1 MSSSSPQSLG
11 AVLQSVIDRM
21 GARQRIDEVRAVE
34 QWAHLAG
41 PTVNGVTSKVW
52 VREGVLFV
60 HLTSAM
66 WRHQLHLQRER
77 WRERLNQQLGREV
90 IREIVFR

>member
-1 MSSSSPQSLG
+1 MSAHTPQSLG
-11 AVLQSVIDRM
+11 SVLREVIDRM

-41 PTVNGVTSKVW
+41 ATINGVTTKVW

-77 WRERLNQQLGREV
+77 WRERLNEQLGREV